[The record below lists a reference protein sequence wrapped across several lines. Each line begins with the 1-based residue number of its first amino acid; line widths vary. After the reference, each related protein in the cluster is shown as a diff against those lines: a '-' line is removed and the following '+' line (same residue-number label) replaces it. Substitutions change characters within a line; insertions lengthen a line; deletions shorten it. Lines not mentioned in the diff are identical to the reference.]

1 VGATTSEDALNEELS
16 TGRIGLAVLFAG
28 SGMKVK
34 ILNYCASGL
43 PVITTS
49 VGAEGYENIKSLIVV
64 PPTPTSVAEA
74 IVFLLKSPKISE
86 RIGKQNR
93 ELILKEFSWTKIIKK
108 MMKVYDSLYHSKHTS
123 NKIISIPDLK
133 PFWFEEKRH
142 TEEIIDGSYKI
153 SNKIYELD
161 E

>member
-1 VGATTSEDALNEELS
+1 MGATTSEDALNEELS

-74 IVFLLKSPKISE
+74 IVFIEIAQNFRKN
-86 RIGKQNR
+86 RQTKQGVN
-93 ELILKEFSWTKIIKK
+93 F
-108 MMKVYDSLYHSKHTS
+108 
-123 NKIISIPDLK
+123 
-133 PFWFEEKRH
+133 KRV
-142 TEEIIDGSYKI
+142 
-153 SNKIYELD
+153 
-161 E
+161 